1 MVFRRH
7 IRSVAYPKALA
18 VVHTFVLLSR
28 MFWTL
33 AFDLF
38 SVTFVFCD
46 LLFQIVEEES
56 NLCLNAS
63 GFC

>member
-7 IRSVAYPKALA
+7 IHSVAYPKAVT
-18 VVHTFVLLSR
+18 VVFTFVLLSL

-33 AFDLF
+33 ASDLF
-38 SVTFVFCD
+38 SVTLC